1 MGCLFHLIT
10 GIAQLVEWRSPK
22 PQVAGS
28 IPASR
33 ANFFNMDKITSY
45 FKESYDELMHKVEW
59 PTGVMLV
66 QSTVATII
74 GMLILTLIILGM
86 DGLNKAL
93 FDFIYKIK

>member
-10 GIAQLVEWRSPK
+10 GIAQQVEWRSPK